1 MFVLHSKPLFMFV
14 KHLSSHSV
22 FFKIIYLSITIR
34 SISWNES
41 ISPASSAYDAFSDTT
56 RHRSAIDH
64 YFSRHGAEDPEGP
77 HGEVVRWG
85 RGERWLHQRD
95 AIILGIPTQH
105 TPPAGCSRQHYGFRL
120 SPHRALHATASAA
133 TGAPTAFDGGGH
145 TRGHGDAGAAAVLLG
160 VAGVGRGVH
169 QGGAG

>member
-85 RGERWLHQRD
+85 EVVTPTGRHHPRHTNPAHTTCRLQQTTLRVPALPSPGTPRDGERGDRSTH
-95 AIILGIPTQH
+95 
-105 TPPAGCSRQHYGFRL
+105 RL
-120 SPHRALHATASAA
+120 
-133 TGAPTAFDGGGH
+133 
-145 TRGHGDAGAAAVLLG
+145 
-160 VAGVGRGVH
+160 
-169 QGGAG
+169 